1 VKFLFVGVNFRS
13 ADREVISTDIDK
25 FLKLL
30 KNNREYRENNCKI
43 PPLYTQFKID
53 DFSIEPTTVS
63 VYVGKNTALSYLV
76 YYKDKIVGY
85 TNIDFL
91 YTGLKFKTSNI
102 RSQRVLH
109 ELEFFF
115 EENPT
120 FQYFRKLRQVS
131 VAEWF
136 DHILKAD
143 PVQISEHYS
152 LRLKGSNQVRFNPIE
167 TDAKKIAYEWT
178 VENNRSELG
187 EDVLEVLELL
197 NTITHAT
204 VVDNF

>member
-1 VKFLFVGVNFRS
+1 MKFLFVGVNFRS
-13 ADREVISTDIDK
+13 ADREVISTEIDK

-30 KNNREYRENNCKI
+30 KNNREYRENNCQI
-43 PPLYTQFKID
+43 PQHYTQFKID
-53 DFSIEPTTVS
+53 NFSIEPTIVS
-63 VYVGKNTALSYLV
+63 VYVGANTALNYLV
-76 YYKDKIVGY
+76 YYKDKVVGY
-85 TNIDFL
+85 SNIDFL

-102 RSQRVLH
+102 LSQRVLH

-115 EENPT
+115 EGNPT

-167 TDAKKIAYEWT
+167 IDSKKVAYEWT
-178 VENNRSELG
+178 VENNRRELG

-197 NTITHAT
+197 NTITKAT
-204 VVDNF
+204 VIEV